1 MADASLSASRPRSLL
16 PSWETASYVL
26 RRWPILPILIIVVL
40 VVVGLLAPIISPHDP
55 LDVDLDSRNTPPF
68 WYQAETATKTVV
80 QQVDKW
86 DVEARTT
93 QISLRDVRKQFP
105 ERDWAL
111 GDTVEVVTKL
121 GGDSDHWLGTDQTGR
136 DILSRIIHG
145 ARVSLL
151 VTAVSLSSGL
161 VVGTVLGLVAGYA
174 DQIFL
179 RFGNHID
186 ETIMRI
192 VEITYAVPTILIALV
207 IVIVFG
213 QSFAVLLALLAFVAW
228 NAFPRNVRAEVL
240 SLKTSDYVALA
251 KVAGAGPLRIMF
263 VHIFPGVINT
273 ILVISTLRVG
283 QLILTEAI
291 LSFLGAGIPPPRP
304 AWGAMVA
311 DGREYL
317 ADAWWISLFPGV
329 CIFLVVMALNFLGDW
344 MRDRFDPRL
353 RQLE

>member
-1 MADASLSASRPRSLL
+1 MADASLAARRPRSLV
-16 PSWETASYVL
+16 PSWQTISYVL
-26 RRWPILPILIIVVL
+26 RRWPVFPLIIIFVLL
-40 VVVGLLAPIISPHDP
+40 VVGIFAPWISPHNP
-55 LDVDLDSRNTPPF
+55 LEIDLEARNSPPF
-68 WYQAETATKTVV
+68 WYEPEMTNVTVM
-80 QQVDKW
+80 QKVDKLSK
-86 DVEARTT
+86 EARF
-93 QISLRDVRKQFP
+93 QISLRDVRKEFP
-105 ERDWAL
+105 DTTWAV
-111 GDTVEVVTKL
+111 GDTLDVVSKP
-121 GGDSDHWLGTDQTGR
+121 GGTSNHPLGTDQTGR
-136 DILSRIIHG
+136 DVLSRMIHG

-174 DQIFL
+174 DQIFPKY
-179 RFGNHID
+179 GNHID
-186 ETIMRI
+186 EAIMRV

-213 QSFAVLLALLAFVAW
+213 QSFVVLLGLLAFVAW

-251 KVAGAGPLRIMF
+251 KVAGAGPMRIMF
-263 VHIFPGVINT
+263 VHIFPGVTNT
-273 ILVISTLRVG
+273 ILVIATLRVG

-291 LSFLGAGIPPPRP
+291 LSFLGAGIPPPKP

-317 ADAWWISLFPGV
+317 ADAWWIALFPGV

>member
-1 MADASLSASRPRSLL
+1 MANATLTARRSRSLV
-16 PSWETASYVL
+16 PSFQSVSYAL
-26 RRWPILPILIIVVL
+26 RRWPILPMIVIVVL
-40 VVVGLLAPIISPHDP
+40 LIVGIFAPWISPHDP
-55 LDVDLDSRNTPPF
+55 LEIDLEARNTPPF
-68 WYQAETATKTVV
+68 WADSEITTVTV
-80 QQVDKW
+80 TQSVDKLSAA
-86 DVEARTT
+86 ARF
-93 QISLRDVRKQFP
+93 QISLRDARKKFP
-105 ERDWAL
+105 DREWAV
-111 GDTVEVVTKL
+111 GDTVDIESKP
-121 GGDSDHWLGTDQTGR
+121 GGTRKHLLGTDQTGR
-136 DILSRIIHG
+136 DVLSRIIHG

-174 DQIFL
+174 DQMFP

-186 ETIMRI
+186 EGIMRV

-213 QSFAVLLALLAFVAW
+213 QSFAVLLGLLAFVAW

-251 KVAGAGPLRIMF
+251 KVAGAGPMRIMF

-273 ILVISTLRVG
+273 VLVIATLRVG

-291 LSFLGAGIPPPRP
+291 LSFLGAGIPPPKP

-317 ADAWWISLFPGV
+317 ADAWWIALFPGV